1 LSLHATAP
9 IRALAG
15 QAAARFLPVSN
26 VGDAHFNKIGRTTVI
41 DIVEGVK
48 EVIAL
53 HLGAVQT
60 GMTEDAK
67 LTDLGADSIDLYEV
81 VMSLEEK
88 FNVTIDDRDVQRF
101 VTIGDAIA
109 FIKGKVS

>member
-1 LSLHATAP
+1 MS
-9 IRALAG
+9 
-15 QAAARFLPVSN
+15 
-26 VGDAHFNKIGRTTVI
+26 GDAHFNKIGRTTVI

-48 EVIAL
+48 EVIAV

-101 VTIGDAIA
+101 VTVGDAIA

>member
-1 LSLHATAP
+1 M
-9 IRALAG
+9 
-15 QAAARFLPVSN
+15 SN
-26 VGDAHFNKIGRTTVI
+26 AHFNKIGRTTVI

-88 FNVTIDDRDVQRF
+88 FNISIDDRDVQRF

>member
-1 LSLHATAP
+1 
-9 IRALAG
+9 
-15 QAAARFLPVSN
+15 
-26 VGDAHFNKIGRTTVI
+26 VI

-48 EVIAL
+48 EVIAS
-53 HLGAVQT
+53 HFGAVQA

-81 VMSLEEK
+81 AMSLEEK
-88 FNVTIDDRDVQRF
+88 FNVNIDDRDVQRF